1 MTEPEGGTVVPTL
14 EAYAVARGLHHR
26 ASSFALPKATQL
38 LRHGFMR
45 EVPSLVRGDLPGG
58 LKDAWLAQVAYVYEG
73 VNDLKRRH
81 FTLVLIQ
88 APESIGFAVR
98 LLCHDRGL
106 TDLDMTNP
114 DSDRE
119 IIELDD
125 RAVKLESEDF
135 LRRYALFA
143 DNDQDELAVWRLFA
157 PSLID
162 WLTLD
167 APRGFSFE
175 LQDGA
180 LCCFVPGKMSAEGDL
195 DQLCEAAA
203 RVLKE
208 VARIGAGSGSRTPTE
223 EGSRRSRIEQ
233 ELAEHPFDSPPKSVK
248 AAAKKFRRGLLIG
261 DEAWKLGAEAYF
273 REQSRAAGLEWID
286 VSAFR
291 ASHMETF
298 LPGVIAH
305 VARGPVGGSG
315 AEAFL
320 VLTNSED
327 FEGMGWSV
335 LVADIRSPTDLLGI
349 RDAPRGVS
357 AERGLVKASTD
368 GRAVILTTLDGGA
381 VDRNADE
388 LAAFPATCGSLL
400 A

>member
-1 MTEPEGGTVVPTL
+1 MTEPDGGTTIPTL
-14 EAYAVARGLHHR
+14 EAYAAAQGLRHS

-45 EVPSLVRGDLPGG
+45 EVPSMVRGDLPGG

-73 VNDLKRRH
+73 LNDLMRRH
-81 FTLVLIQ
+81 FTLVLIE

-106 TDLDMTNP
+106 TELDMSNP

-180 LCCFVPGKMSAEGDL
+180 LCCFVPGTLSAEGEL
-195 DQLCEAAA
+195 NELCEASA

-208 VARIGAGSGSRTPTE
+208 VGRIGAGSGSRSPTE
-223 EGSRRSRIEQ
+223 EGSRRNRIEQ
-233 ELAEHPFDSPPKSVK
+233 ELASNPFDSPPKDVR
-248 AAAKKFRRGLLIG
+248 AAARRFRQGLLIG
-261 DEAWKLGAEAYF
+261 DEGWKLGAEAFF
-273 REQSRAAGLEWID
+273 RVHARVAGLNPID

-298 LPGVIAH
+298 LPGVLAH
-305 VARGPVGGSG
+305 VAKGAVGASG

-335 LVADIRSPTDLLGI
+335 LVADIRSPSDLLGI
-349 RDAPRGVS
+349 RNAPRGVS

-368 GRAVILTTLDGGA
+368 GRAVILTTVDGGA

-388 LAAFPATCGSLL
+388 LTAFLATGASLL